1 MIMKKIKIPPER
13 RQSNIEIADTTLENP
28 SKFMTEIVS
37 KLNLTIFSND
47 QGEDNEGSNKKG

>member
-1 MIMKKIKIPPER
+1 MKKIKIPPER

-47 QGEDNEGSNKKG
+47 QGENNEGSNKKG